1 MAAVGR
7 AAILVPFPY
16 ATGDHQLHNAR
27 YFIDKDAAE
36 LLLDSEVTAATL
48 RERVEGLLNDEK
60 RREELAG
67 RMRSLATPRAADEVA
82 GRLLQAAARDKERRP

>member
-1 MAAVGR
+1 LFDTAAVGR

-27 YFIDKDAAE
+27 YFTDKGAAE
-36 LLLDSEVTAATL
+36 LLLDSEVTAPTL
-48 RERVEGLLNDEK
+48 RERVEDLLNDEE

-67 RMRSLATPRAADEVA
+67 CMRALATPKADDEVA
-82 GRLLQAAARDKERRP
+82 RTLLRAAEKE